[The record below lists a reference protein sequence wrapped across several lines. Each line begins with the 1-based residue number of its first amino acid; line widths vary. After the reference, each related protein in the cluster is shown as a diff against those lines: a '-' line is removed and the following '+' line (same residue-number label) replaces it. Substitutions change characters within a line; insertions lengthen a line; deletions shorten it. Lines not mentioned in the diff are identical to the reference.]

1 MMMIIYFE
9 IGNILLGNIYLC
21 LIILFFFVWSKQTT
35 TITKINILLL
45 NQLIKITI
53 TKIETACKQ
62 VKLTI
67 KKNKVYQLSIIC
79 ILLLNE

>member
-67 KKNKVYQLSIIC
+67 KK
-79 ILLLNE
+79 